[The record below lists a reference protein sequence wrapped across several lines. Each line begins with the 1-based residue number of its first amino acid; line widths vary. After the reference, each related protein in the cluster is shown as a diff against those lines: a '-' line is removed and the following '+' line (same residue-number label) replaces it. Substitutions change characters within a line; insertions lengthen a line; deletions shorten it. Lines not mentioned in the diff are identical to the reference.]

1 MKHCLLFV
9 IAWVLVWPSARAEDV
24 EIPQCHVGGA
34 SALAECLEA
43 KHKGEDGRL
52 NGIYT
57 LVMKMLDAGEVDP
70 PSFFFE
76 KKKSLVAAERAWIKF
91 RDAQCDAQGAMLTG
105 ASASGIVGVS
115 GECQLDMARER
126 IAYLKGVARS
136 LTSES
141 KLCKKSPELCR
152 MD

>member
-1 MKHCLLFV
+1 MMDKTSSTSMKHCLLFV

-43 KHKGEDGRL
+43 KQKSEDGRL

-70 PSFFFE
+70 TSFFFRE
-76 KKKSLVAAERAWIKF
+76 KEIPGGCGTRL
-91 RDAQCDAQGAMLTG
+91 DQ
-105 ASASGIVGVS
+105 VS
-115 GECQLDMARER
+115 RRTM
-126 IAYLKGVARS
+126 
-136 LTSES
+136 
-141 KLCKKSPELCR
+141 
-152 MD
+152 